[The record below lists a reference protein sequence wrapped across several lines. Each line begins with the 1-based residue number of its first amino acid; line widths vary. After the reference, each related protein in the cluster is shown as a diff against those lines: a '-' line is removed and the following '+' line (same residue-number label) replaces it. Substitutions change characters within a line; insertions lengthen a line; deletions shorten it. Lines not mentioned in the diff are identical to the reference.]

1 MKLFHLIYKSRPFGF
16 DSSILS
22 GIMLSSIENNKRD
35 DVTGALICRG
45 DLYLQLLEGK
55 EETLRKTYERILK
68 DDRHLEIKKLV
79 WRKAT
84 VRLFPKWAMRDDP
97 AKSWLWNKKQIENG
111 ALEKASEEELVSV
124 FSKLASDLDKC

>member
-111 ALEKASEEELVSV
+111 ALEKASEEDLVSV

>member
-55 EETLRKTYERILK
+55 EETLRKTYVRILK